1 MSARD
6 QFDVLVID
14 DSDIARAAMVRA
26 LGKAGL
32 QVLDLPSP
40 IGATRSIVRH
50 DVRLVVI
57 DINMPS
63 MRGDKLAALF
73 RSNERLRELKL
84 VLVSGT
90 EPERLSELAAE
101 VGADGVVA
109 KAAGGDALVAMVRQL
124 IEVRRR

>member
-1 MSARD
+1 MTIDRA
-6 QFDVLVID
+6 DVLVID
-14 DSDIARAAMVRA
+14 DSDIARATMVRS
-26 LGKAGL
+26 LTQAGL
-32 QVLDLPSP
+32 EVLDLPSP

-50 DVRLVVI
+50 HVQLVVI

-73 RSNERLRELKL
+73 RNNDRLRELKL

-90 EPERLSELAAE
+90 EPERLAQLAQE
-101 VGADGVVA
+101 VGADGVVS
-109 KAAGGDALVAMVRQL
+109 KAAGADALVRMVRQL

>member
-1 MSARD
+1 MSSRD
-6 QFDVLVID
+6 QYDVLVID
-14 DSDIARAAMVRA
+14 DSDIARASMVRS
-26 LGKAGL
+26 LSQAGL
-32 QVLDLPSP
+32 DVLDLPSP

-50 DVRLVVI
+50 NVRLVVI

-73 RSNERLRELKL
+73 RNNDRLKELKL

-90 EPERLSELAAE
+90 EPERLSDLAVE
-101 VGADGVVA
+101 VGADGVVS
-109 KAAGGDALVAMVRQL
+109 KSAGTDALVHMVRQL

>member
-1 MSARD
+1 MTVDRA
-6 QFDVLVID
+6 DVLVID
-14 DSDIARAAMVRA
+14 DSDIARATMVRS
-26 LGKAGL
+26 LTQAGL
-32 QVLDLPSP
+32 EVLDLPSP

-50 DVRLVVI
+50 HVQLVVI

-73 RSNERLRELKL
+73 RNNDRLRELKL

-90 EPERLSELAAE
+90 EPERLAQLAEE
-101 VGADGVVA
+101 VGADGVVS
-109 KAAGGDALVAMVRQL
+109 KAAGAEALVRMVRQL

>member
-14 DSDIARAAMVRA
+14 DSDIARAAMVRS
-26 LGKAGL
+26 LTQAGL
-32 QVLDLPSP
+32 DVLDLPSP

-50 DVRLVVI
+50 SVRLVVI

-73 RSNERLRELKL
+73 RNNERLKELKL

-90 EPERLSELAAE
+90 EPERLSDLAVE

-109 KAAGGDALVAMVRQL
+109 KSAGNDALVHMVRQL

>member
-1 MSARD
+1 MSTRD
-6 QFDVLVID
+6 QYDVLVID
-14 DSDIARAAMVRA
+14 DSDIARASMVRS
-26 LGKAGL
+26 LSQAGL
-32 QVLDLPSP
+32 DVLDLPSP

-50 DVRLVVI
+50 NVRLVVI

-73 RSNERLRELKL
+73 RNNDRLRELKL

-90 EPERLSELAAE
+90 EPERLSDLAVE
-101 VGADGVVA
+101 VGADGVVS
-109 KAAGGDALVAMVRQL
+109 KSAGTDALVHMVRQL